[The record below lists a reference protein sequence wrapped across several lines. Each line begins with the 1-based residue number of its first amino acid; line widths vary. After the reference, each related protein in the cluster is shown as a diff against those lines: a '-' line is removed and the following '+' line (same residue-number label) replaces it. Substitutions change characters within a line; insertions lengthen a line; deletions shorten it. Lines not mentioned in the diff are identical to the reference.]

1 RARYDKP
8 IRGTVPRTVP
18 RSGAACGQHPAEQ
31 ERDAP
36 LGLRP
41 DPGVQFDGLEQR
53 ALDPVAVFGEVP
65 ADAFGGVAG
74 GGVRDD
80 ALRAPVGDRGDHGRS
95 PAADPDHVGF
105 GQVLQDVRGGAVD
118 DLELDAVPA
127 GGGVGAGAGPEV
139 AVDGEDGGAGPGGLG
154 REEAAASS
162 ELPGEGAR
170 AGSEAGELGEAQQFP
185 LALAEAAA
193 VGLGGQGPA
202 ARAGGGVA
210 SGDPAGVGGA
220 GGAADDDDDVGVA
233 PGVVGGLVGGD
244 HGDLFAGGAEFLAD
258 HEGAVDALHEQA
270 QFGGPGAGRGQ
281 DGHLGVGPADVHR
294 AAQGARVG
302 DHHLGVV
309 PGHSGP
315 GEGGGHRGD
324 GG

>member
-1 RARYDKP
+1 PKTVVFSGHWRTSRRASELRYNGRSAYRARYGKP
-8 IRGTVPRTVP
+8 IRGTVPRTGS
-18 RSGAACGQHPAEQ
+18 RSGAACGLHPAEQ
-31 ERDAP
+31 ARDAP
-36 LGLRP
+36 LGLPP
-41 DPGVQFDGLEQR
+41 DPVVQFGGLERRAPDPVVQFDGLEQR
-53 ALDPVAVFGEVP
+53 ALDPVAVFCEVP

-127 GGGVGAGAGPEV
+127 GGGVGAGAGPGV

-154 REEAAASS
+154 REEAAAAADVPD
-162 ELPGEGAR
+162 EVAD
-170 AGSEAGELGEAQQFP
+170 AGSEAGELGDAQQFP

-220 GGAADDDDDVGVA
+220 
-233 PGVVGGLVGGD
+233 
-244 HGDLFAGGAEFLAD
+244 
-258 HEGAVDALHEQA
+258 
-270 QFGGPGAGRGQ
+270 
-281 DGHLGVGPADVHR
+281 
-294 AAQGARVG
+294 
-302 DHHLGVV
+302 
-309 PGHSGP
+309 
-315 GEGGGHRGD
+315 
-324 GG
+324 